1 MFLDGVDVSNRLTIN
16 YPCTY
21 YFCSP
26 YRTTYGITHIPQT
39 DLSLG
44 THTVRVQIADQVGN
58 LADQTFTFTVALDQE
73 PPTVSETY
81 IANKLFTSGL
91 QTAQRRPSFAIVFND
106 NGVIDQYSQKLFFGP
121 QGGNLVQ
128 VYPEVFRSG
137 NWVMRYTPPQ
147 NVAFGFY
154 SYRYELV
161 DGAGNRT
168 IQTVTFEVAD
178 LDITPPQVTA
188 VTPLDGTAQVDSNT
202 AITIAFN
209 EPLDPNQNFSES
221 VVLYNG
227 YYETISG
234 NYQLDSNGTTLTFT
248 PTQPLPENSNYIIY
262 AYGYLDMAGNGG
274 QYFNSSFATTDN
286 VPPFIS
292 DGQLYVNDEEWIILN
307 GAETFDRTPFIS
319 ISYGDATTGINFDSI
334 VFTLDGQPI
343 TTGVYS
349 WGVQYQPETALSYGQ
364 HTVTVQLADL
374 VGNLSP
380 LKTETFTILKDTANT
395 VCRRNRYDAFM
406 AARRNRLLQ

>member
-1 MFLDGVDVSNRLTIN
+1 MKNPACTTLARRPEITIGLNDSFSPLNLQSAKLFLDGVDVSNRLTIL
-16 YPCTY
+16 YPCTFS
-21 YFCSP
+21 FCSE
-26 YRTTYGITHIPQT
+26 YRPTHGIRHIPQT

-44 THTVRVQIADQVGN
+44 THTVRAQIADQVGN

-81 IANKLFTSGL
+81 IANKLFTPGL

-106 NGVIDQYSQKLFFGP
+106 NGVINDYSQKLYFGP

-161 DGAGNRT
+161 DGAGNQT

-178 LDITPPQVTA
+178 LDIIPPQVTA
-188 VTPLDGTAQVDSNT
+188 VTPVDGTVQVDSNT

-227 YYETISG
+227 YYETVSG
-234 NYQLDSNGTTLTFT
+234 NYQLDSAGTTLTFT
-248 PTQPLPENSNYIIY
+248 PDPAAAGKFKLLNLRIRLF
-262 AYGYLDMAGNGG
+262 GYRRKWRTIF
-274 QYFNSSFATTDN
+274 YF
-286 VPPFIS
+286 FIC
-292 DGQLYVNDEEWIILN
+292 DK
-307 GAETFDRTPFIS
+307 R
-319 ISYGDATTGINFDSI
+319 
-334 VFTLDGQPI
+334 
-343 TTGVYS
+343 
-349 WGVQYQPETALSYGQ
+349 
-364 HTVTVQLADL
+364 
-374 VGNLSP
+374 
-380 LKTETFTILKDTANT
+380 
-395 VCRRNRYDAFM
+395 
-406 AARRNRLLQ
+406 